1 MTKGAASEPQAAQE
15 PSKVTLSQLAGLLLV
30 LVISWILWS
39 GIYKPL
45 VLGLGLF
52 SCCLSLYL
60 AHRMGFFRHT
70 MPLRSLQRIPGF
82 WLWLLRD
89 IIKSSLDVA
98 RVVLSRS
105 LDISPSVVELDCK
118 EDSEVARV
126 LLGNSI
132 TLSPGTVTI
141 DLHGGKLLV
150 HCLTRASA
158 LQLEEQ
164 AAHQRIRQL
173 KIP

>member
-1 MTKGAASEPQAAQE
+1 MTKEADTEPQAIQAPRKATFRQM
-15 PSKVTLSQLAGLLLV
+15 AGLFLV
-30 LVISWILWS
+30 LVIAWILWS
-39 GIYKPL
+39 GIYSPL

-52 SCCLSLYL
+52 SCCLSTYL

-70 MPLRSLQRIPGF
+70 LHLHSLLRIPGF

-89 IIKSSLDVA
+89 IVSSSLDVA
-98 RVVLSRS
+98 RVVLSPS
-105 LDISPSVVELDCK
+105 LSISPSVVELDCS

-141 DLHGGKLLV
+141 DVHEGKLLV
-150 HCLTRASA
+150 HCLTRAGA
-158 LQLEEQ
+158 QQLEGQ
-164 AAHQRIRQL
+164 AAHQRIRRL
-173 KIP
+173 KIS

>member
-1 MTKGAASEPQAAQE
+1 MTKEANTEPEAIQAPRKA
-15 PSKVTLSQLAGLLLV
+15 TFRHMAGLFLV

-39 GIYKPL
+39 GIYSPL

-52 SCCLSLYL
+52 SCCLSTYL

-70 MPLRSLQRIPGF
+70 LHLHSLLRIPGF

-89 IIKSSLDVA
+89 IVKSSLEVA
-98 RVVLSRS
+98 RVILSPS
-105 LDISPSVVELDCK
+105 LPINPSVVELDCG

-126 LLGNSI
+126 MLGNSI

-141 DLHGGKLLV
+141 DVHMGKLLV
-150 HCLTRASA
+150 HCLTRDGA
-158 LQLEEQ
+158 LQLEGQ
-164 AAHQRIRQL
+164 SVQQRIRQL
-173 KIP
+173 EIS